1 MAAGSLMKHLPN
13 AITVARLG
21 SVPVLLALARYE
33 KETAFAVLLFVALGS
48 DVVDGWLARTLR
60 VVSPAGA
67 MLDSIA
73 DALLMLTIGFGIWVF
88 HPIVYFEYGAFVW
101 SVICLWG
108 LEHVLALIRYRRP
121 SSFHT
126 QLVRFGVGLFG
137 LFLLMLFTVGFNPW
151 LFFATWIVAVL
162 AVFEQMAMMWILPQ
176 WTPNLRGGIFAA
188 LRHRR
193 QMSDQPPE
201 GAGDRPIPG
210 DRSTPG
216 GD

>member
-1 MAAGSLMKHLPN
+1 MRHLPN

-21 SVPVLLALARYE
+21 SVPVLLALARYD

-48 DVVDGWLARTLR
+48 DVIDGWLARALR

-73 DALLMLTIGFGIWVF
+73 DALLMMTIGFGIWIF
-88 HPIVYFEYGAFVW
+88 HPVVYDEYGAFVW

-137 LFLLMLFTVGFNPW
+137 LFLLALFTIGFSPW
-151 LFFATWIVAVL
+151 LFFATWVVSVL
-162 AVFEQMAMMWILPQ
+162 AVIEQVIMMWILPV
-176 WTPNLRGGIFAA
+176 WTPNLRGGIMAA
-188 LRHRR
+188 LRHRLHMQHPAPGPR
-193 QMSDQPPE
+193 
-201 GAGDRPIPG
+201 GDRPDRHG
-210 DRSTPG
+210 D
-216 GD
+216 